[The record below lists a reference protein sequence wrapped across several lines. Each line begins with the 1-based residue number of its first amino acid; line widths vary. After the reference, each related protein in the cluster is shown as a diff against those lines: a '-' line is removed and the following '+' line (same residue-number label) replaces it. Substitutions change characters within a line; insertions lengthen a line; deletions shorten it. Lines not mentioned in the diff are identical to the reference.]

1 MISRTKEEIISFS
14 KTKIAEITNLKV
26 EEIDENT
33 EFFSLG
39 LDSVK
44 ALFVLQELEDYLD
57 IEINPLVFWNYPTL
71 NSVSDFLTTDL

>member
-1 MISRTKEEIISFS
+1 MINHTKEEIISFS

-44 ALFVLQELEDYLD
+44 ALFVLQELEDYLE

-71 NSVSDFLTTDL
+71 NSVSDFLTTGR